1 MKNLFLYFLI
11 FPLLAVNCS
20 NKNPVPATP
29 EETKIEFVAATQNTE
44 YTGKG
49 NKNEVILRVVVNVKG
64 TVAIDLKNIKMNMN
78 GTTSVDDV
86 ESINIYST
94 SFTDIFDQQTL
105 HNATL
110 IGTGI
115 PSTGEISI
123 NTTGKLNVGNNY
135 LWVTYNLKE
144 SAKEGNNVDASLV
157 SMATEK
163 QTFPTQNGNPAG
175 ARNILLKRVLV
186 FKPGDFG
193 STNYR
198 IPAIVTADDGALVIL
213 TDKRK
218 YNSTDLPEDIDIVA
232 RRSTDGGKTWSNP
245 VTVALGTGKGK
256 GFGDAVVM
264 KAKSGKLVALF
275 VGGPGL
281 WDSTPTSPIRSYVST
296 SSDNGLTWTSPTDI
310 TDQLFGANCA
320 DPVRKTWMAS
330 FFGSGHAL
338 CTRGGRLMAVAAIR
352 EVSANKILNNYA
364 IYSDDEGKT
373 WKVSERA
380 IIGGD
385 EAKVVELNNGDM
397 LMSSRTSGNRLWAKS
412 TDGGINWG
420 TKNSW
425 TEIWGNACDA
435 DIVRYT
441 STKDGYNKD
450 RLLHTLP
457 NASNRT
463 NVSMWISYDEG
474 ATWPLKKMLCEGT
487 SAYSS
492 ITILPDG
499 TIGVYLEQDESV
511 PYKMYYL
518 NFSLEWLT
526 DGKDKYVPL

>member
-1 MKNLFLYFLI
+1 
-11 FPLLAVNCS
+11 
-20 NKNPVPATP
+20 
-29 EETKIEFVAATQNTE
+29 
-44 YTGKG
+44 
-49 NKNEVILRVVVNVKG
+49 
-64 TVAIDLKNIKMNMN
+64 
-78 GTTSVDDV
+78 
-86 ESINIYST
+86 
-94 SFTDIFDQQTL
+94 
-105 HNATL
+105 
-110 IGTGI
+110 
-115 PSTGEISI
+115 
-123 NTTGKLNVGNNY
+123 
-135 LWVTYNLKE
+135 
-144 SAKEGNNVDASLV
+144 
-157 SMATEK
+157 
-163 QTFPTQNGNPAG
+163 
-175 ARNILLKRVLV
+175 
-186 FKPGDFG
+186 
-193 STNYR
+193 
-198 IPAIVTADDGALVIL
+198 
-213 TDKRK
+213 
-218 YNSTDLPEDIDIVA
+218 
-232 RRSTDGGKTWSNP
+232 
-245 VTVALGTGKGK
+245 
-256 GFGDAVVM
+256 
-264 KAKSGKLVALF
+264 
-275 VGGPGL
+275 
-281 WDSTPTSPIRSYVST
+281 
-296 SSDNGLTWTSPTDI
+296 
-310 TDQLFGANCA
+310 
-320 DPVRKTWMAS
+320 
-330 FFGSGHAL
+330 
-338 CTRGGRLMAVAAIR
+338 MAVAAIR

-487 SAYSS
+487 SVYSS